1 MTMTRKTEWF
11 LLVCVVL
18 LAAILR
24 VQAVST
30 TQIDHPIR
38 ADAREYYFSSLN
50 LQRWHVFSG
59 AVPSNSSPVPD
70 AARPPLMPALLEP
83 FVVFPPTETML
94 FHFNLLQVALDVLT
108 VVFTFLLFRLVAGA
122 ALALGASFMLAIC
135 PHLISMT
142 TYLLTETSFTFF
154 LTGGICLTAFA
165 LKREVLWGALLGGVL
180 LGLSALTRET
190 TEYLPIFLLCSLYWF
205 LERKLV
211 WRILVPA
218 AVAAL
223 AVVLVW
229 KLRNLSAIGA
239 LSDPALAVRTIHHGM
254 YPDMMYN
261 GDPHSFAV
269 PYSADPQSAMMTSM
283 GSVLSVLWQ
292 RVVAEPLHYLRWYLI
307 GKPLAFLQWDFQEA
321 DGDVFLYPVTYTP
334 FSDKPLFVITHAICR
349 VLHAPLVIAAILG
362 VALALWRPKLLGLV
376 GDGRRPVLLMGSVM
390 VYFILVHMV
399 GFPLARYSVPLRP
412 CMYGLGLFTIVM
424 LARRAWD
431 VFLVRKTSGA

>member
-1 MTMTRKTEWF
+1 MTKKTEWF
-11 LLVCVVL
+11 VLTCVLL

-38 ADAREYYFSSLN
+38 ADAQQYYFSSLN

-59 AVPSNSSPVPD
+59 APPASSAPIPD

-83 FVVFPPTETML
+83 FVVFPPTDAML
-94 FHFNLLQVALDVLT
+94 FHFNLLQVFLDVLT
-108 VVFTFLLFRLVAGA
+108 VVFTFFLFRLVTGAPLALAAA
-122 ALALGASFMLAIC
+122 ALIAIC

-154 LTGGICLTAFA
+154 LTAGVCLLAYGLNRECVWCAVLGGL
-165 LKREVLWGALLGGVL
+165 LLGF
-180 LGLSALTRET
+180 SALTRET
-190 TEYLPIFLLCSLYWF
+190 TEYLPFFMLISLFWF
-205 LERKLV
+205 LEKKLFARV
-211 WRILVPA
+211 LVPA

-223 AVVLVW
+223 AVVFAW

-261 GDPHSFAV
+261 NDPYTFPI
-269 PYSADPQSAMMTSM
+269 PYQADPQSAQMTTM
-283 GSVLSVLWQ
+283 RSVLSILWQ
-292 RVVAEPLHYLRWYLI
+292 RSVAEPLHYLHWYLI
-307 GKPLAFLQWDFQEA
+307 GKPMAFLQWDFQEA

-334 FSDKPLFVITHAICR
+334 FSDKPLFIVTHAICR
-349 VLHAPLVIAAILG
+349 VLHAPLVLAAFLG
-362 VALALWRPKLLGLV
+362 AILALWRPRLLGLA
-376 GDGRRPVLLMGSVM
+376 GRMRLPVLLMVCVM
-390 VYFILVHMV
+390 AYFVALHTL

-412 CMYGLGLFTIVM
+412 CMYGFGLFTLVKLLQM
-424 LARRAWD
+424 AWRSYQARKA
-431 VFLVRKTSGA
+431 